1 MCMKYVTEGATK
13 IAVIK
18 MVHLPTHTLRDS
30 YELQDVIYIAKWIL
44 SFRTVAKTCN
54 LRILTFIKVR

>member
-18 MVHLPTHTLRDS
+18 MVHLPAHTLRVS

-44 SFRTVAKTCN
+44 SFRTVAK
-54 LRILTFIKVR
+54 IVIYE